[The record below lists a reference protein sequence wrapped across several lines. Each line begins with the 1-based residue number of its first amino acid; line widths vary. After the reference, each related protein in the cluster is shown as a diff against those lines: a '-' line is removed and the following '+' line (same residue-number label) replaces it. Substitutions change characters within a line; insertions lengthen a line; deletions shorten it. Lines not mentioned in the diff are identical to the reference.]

1 MDSSFNIN
9 RRNSAW
15 SQKLSV
21 GMFSQDQL
29 SRCLQ
34 RMGDG
39 SLEIES
45 RKGSLIIRSQ
55 RSLSPDERNVHAN
68 KAQLT
73 KLMVGTQSKHHSG
86 VSCTSPT
93 GANIQNP
100 FPIPRE
106 IAIADTK
113 HCKFAIYPQSLKL
126 KGAAPRDKRSDDN
139 VKMIP
144 SYLENPNLTK
154 ASLFP
159 PNDKLW
165 RTP

>member
-1 MDSSFNIN
+1 MTTSRAFLLTFHPPKLEAHFFPSTENLKTPTMDSSFNIN

-55 RSLSPDERNVHAN
+55 RSLSPDEVRSLHRNFGSAP
-68 KAQLT
+68 
-73 KLMVGTQSKHHSG
+73 
-86 VSCTSPT
+86 TS
-93 GANIQNP
+93 
-100 FPIPRE
+100 
-106 IAIADTK
+106 
-113 HCKFAIYPQSLKL
+113 
-126 KGAAPRDKRSDDN
+126 
-139 VKMIP
+139 
-144 SYLENPNLTK
+144 
-154 ASLFP
+154 
-159 PNDKLW
+159 
-165 RTP
+165 RTPSL